1 MTKTD
6 ICKQSRL
13 LLWEMLEETNKKEF
27 SEEIRITRKVLNEA
41 IGRMQD
47 LHFDLAMKGEF
58 D

>member
-1 MTKTD
+1 MAKTD

-13 LLWEMLEETNKKEF
+13 LLWRMLEETNKKEF

-41 IGRMQD
+41 IARMQD
-47 LHFDLAMKGEF
+47 LHFDMTIKGEL